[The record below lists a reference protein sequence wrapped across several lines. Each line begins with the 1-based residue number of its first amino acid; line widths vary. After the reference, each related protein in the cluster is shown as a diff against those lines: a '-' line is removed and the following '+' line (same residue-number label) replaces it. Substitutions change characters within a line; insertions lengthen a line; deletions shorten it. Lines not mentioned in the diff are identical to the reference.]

1 MNNLN
6 WISTP
11 SHGYLIVPR
20 EDMQGFNPSTY
31 SRENKGFYYLEEDC
45 DAPEYLQHV
54 WGDSWKANYVNC
66 RNVGASFTDD
76 DIDTFVAKEN

>member
-1 MNNLN
+1 
-6 WISTP
+6 
-11 SHGYLIVPR
+11 
-20 EDMQGFNPSTY
+20 
-31 SRENKGFYYLEEDC
+31 LEEDC

>member
-45 DAPEYLQHV
+45 DAPEYLQHI
-54 WGDSWKANYVNC
+54 WGDAWKVNYVNE
-66 RNVGASFTDD
+66 RNVNTISTND
-76 DIDTFVAKEN
+76 DIDTVVRQEN